1 MLKFLYRAV
10 IALAGGFI
18 LFGCSATPPPTTT
31 GYLSDYHRL
40 KPGTY
45 LEEFWVDTSQVKK
58 SESPG
63 IVLGEITAPG
73 ITDKEGVTVTDCISW
88 LTTGLLGGAAISDNK
103 PNAKYRIDLAITY
116 MDPGSASA
124 RILAGEFGAGHAKV
138 QIEGKVV
145 DIRRGE
151 LVATFAERR
160 RASAAIGMNDLAG
173 DSETGLIELMIKS
186 ISKYVNSELLSTF
199 SL

>member
-1 MLKFLYRAV
+1 MLKYIPRAV
-10 IALAGGFI
+10 IALACGFI
-18 LFGCSATPPPTTT
+18 LAGCSATPTPAAT

-45 LEEFWVDTSQVKK
+45 LEEFWVDTSQVIK

-63 IVLGEITAPG
+63 IVLGEISAPG

-103 PNAKYRIDLAITY
+103 PEARYRLDVAITY

-124 RILAGEFGAGHAKV
+124 RVLAGEFGYRCKIA
-138 QIEGKVV
+138 
-145 DIRRGE
+145 
-151 LVATFAERR
+151 
-160 RASAAIGMNDLAG
+160 
-173 DSETGLIELMIKS
+173 
-186 ISKYVNSELLSTF
+186 VNT
-199 SL
+199 